1 MGRILISAA
10 TRAKSD
16 ALCVRRYCECHP
28 SAMGHVFR
36 GTNLICECGWGWF
49 SHQQNPV
56 ACPSAA
62 RRAAIDPEKP
72 SAKVPVKPHVK
83 ASGSL

>member
-1 MGRILISAA
+1 MWSMGRVLLNAVS
-10 TRAKSD
+10 RAKSD
-16 ALCVRRYCECHP
+16 AVYVRRYCECHP

-49 SHQQNPV
+49 SHQQNPR

-62 RRAAIDPEKP
+62 RRAAIESEKP
-72 SAKVPVKPHVK
+72 TAKPPVK